1 MRFVGGVLPLDVLP
15 PQFFIGLGGTEQI
28 GGQLSAA
35 HVVKN
40 FLVRFQPLAGVN
52 IAHSQAAI

>member
-1 MRFVGGVLPLDVLP
+1 MVTRRLSGEEKST
-15 PQFFIGLGGTEQI
+15 QFFIGLGGTEQI

-52 IAHSQAAI
+52 VAHSQAAI